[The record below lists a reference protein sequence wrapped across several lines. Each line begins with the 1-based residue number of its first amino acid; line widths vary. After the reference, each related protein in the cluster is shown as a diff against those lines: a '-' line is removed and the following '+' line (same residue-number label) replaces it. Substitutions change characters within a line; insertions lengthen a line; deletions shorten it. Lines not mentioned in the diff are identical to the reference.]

1 MAKVTGSHLICK
13 ALELEGV
20 KNIFGLAGDHILPVL
35 DVMADRDFRIIDTRH
50 EQAAV
55 HMADAWSR
63 ITEQPGVCM
72 YTTPGFANA
81 IPGLTNAMHTEGPV
95 ISIAGCGDTHDLGR
109 GAQQEIDQVG
119 MAAPICK
126 GSFMVHDVRR
136 IPEFIARAMRLAFSG
151 RRGPVHLTI
160 PVDVQERS
168 IEEDEV
174 LFIQPAAYRPKESVL
189 ADPKLVQQAI
199 ALLREARKPLV
210 IAGSA
215 AGYTLSGSAL
225 ERFVETTRLPVVTE
239 EQSRGLIADDH
250 PYAFGYFERGLNRAA
265 AKLRDADAVVLLGR
279 KQDFVIGFCRPPHVA
294 ANAKIIQIDPSPQEI
309 GRSRGVDVG
318 MVGDVTSVLEQM
330 TREAANYQWKD
341 LPWLDE
347 LRAARSAQAEWTE
360 DLARPQAPMHALFVH
375 KTLKSLLRPD
385 DCLVFDG
392 GDFCHFGRSF
402 LPALKPKHWFNVS
415 SLGMLGSSLPTALA
429 AKVAYPHSRVF
440 MLSGDGA
447 FGFNGMEFDT
457 AVRHK
462 LPIVALV
469 GNDSAWGIDRQIQL
483 GLYGRPVATDLL
495 QTRYDQ
501 MVQGLGG
508 YGEFVERPEDLKPA
522 LERALASDKPAL
534 LNVAVERAISPRAEE
549 MTPKPREGRIRT
561 RTIGPRPVFWTTIDA
576 TPSRP

>member
-1 MAKVTGSHLICK
+1 MARVTGSHLICK
-13 ALELEGV
+13 ALKLEGV
-20 KNIFGLAGDHILPVL
+20 RNIFGLAGDHILPVL
-35 DVMADRDFRIIDTRH
+35 DVMADQDFRIIDTRH

-95 ISIAGCGDTHDLGR
+95 ISIAGCADTHDLGR

-160 PVDVQERS
+160 PIDVQEQS
-168 IEEDEV
+168 VEEDGIA
-174 LFIQPAAYRPKESVL
+174 FTPPSGYRAQETVL
-189 ADPKLVQQAI
+189 ANPDTVRQAI
-199 ALLREARKPLV
+199 ALLREAQKPLI

-215 AGYTLSGSAL
+215 AGYTLSGAAMQ
-225 ERFVETTRLPVVTE
+225 RFVETTRLPVVTE
-239 EQSRGLIADDH
+239 EQSRGLISDNH

-265 AKLRDADAVVLLGR
+265 AKLRDADVVMLLGR

-294 ANAKIIQIDPSPQEI
+294 ATTKIIQIDPSPLEI

-330 TREAANYQWKD
+330 TQEAENHQWKD

-347 LRAARSAQAEWTE
+347 LRAAQSAQCDWAEN
-360 DLARPQAPMHALFVH
+360 LARTQTPMHALFVH
-375 KTLKSLLRPD
+375 KTLKSMLRPD

-429 AKVAYPHSRVF
+429 AKVAYPDSRVF

-462 LPIVALV
+462 LNIVAIV

-483 GLYGRPVATDLL
+483 GLYGRPVATDLR
-495 QTRYDQ
+495 QSRYDQ

-522 LERALASDKPAL
+522 LDRGLASNQPAL
-534 LNVAVERAISPRAEE
+534 LNVAVERAISPRAEAAI
-549 MTPKPREGRIRT
+549 GRRK
-561 RTIGPRPVFWTTIDA
+561 A
-576 TPSRP
+576 AAQK

>member
-1 MAKVTGSHLICK
+1 MARVTGSHLICQ
-13 ALELEGV
+13 ALKLEGV

-35 DVMADRDFRIIDTRH
+35 DVMADQDFRIIDTRH

-95 ISIAGCGDTHDLGR
+95 ISIAGCADTHDLGR
-109 GAQQEIDQVG
+109 GAQQEINQVA
-119 MAAPICK
+119 MAQPMCK
-126 GSFMVHDVRR
+126 GSFMVHDARR
-136 IPEFIARAMRLAFSG
+136 IPEFIAGAMRLAFSG

-160 PVDVQERS
+160 PIDVQEQS
-168 IEEDEV
+168 VEENEV
-174 LFIQPAAYRPKESVL
+174 TLTKPEAYRPKESGL
-189 ADPKLVQQAI
+189 ADAELIRRAVAI
-199 ALLREARKPLV
+199 LREARRPLV

-215 AGYTLSGSAL
+215 AGYTLSGHAL
-225 ERFVETTRLPVVTE
+225 QRFAETTRMPVVTE

-279 KQDFVIGFCRPPHVA
+279 KQDFVIGFCRPPHIA
-294 ANAKIIQIDPSPQEI
+294 ADAKILQIDPSPLEI
-309 GRSRGVDVG
+309 GRNRGVDVG
-318 MVGDVTSVLEQM
+318 MIGDVTSVLEQL
-330 TREAANYQWKD
+330 THEAANYQWKE
-341 LPWLDE
+341 LPWLEE
-347 LRAARSAQAEWTE
+347 LRAARSAQAEWAE
-360 DLARPQAPMHALFVH
+360 NLARPQLPMHALFVH
-375 KTLKSLLRPD
+375 KTLRSILRSD

-402 LPALKPKHWFNVS
+402 LPALKPKRWFNVS

-429 AKVAYPHSRVF
+429 AKVAYPDSRVF
-440 MLSGDGA
+440 MLTGDGA

-462 LPIVALV
+462 LNIVAII

-495 QTRYDQ
+495 QTRYDR
-501 MVQGLGG
+501 VAQGLGG
-508 YGEFVERPEDLKPA
+508 YGEFVERPEDLAPA
-522 LERALASDKPAL
+522 LERAVVCGKPAL
-534 LNVAVERAISPRAEE
+534 LNVAVARAISPRAEAAI
-549 MTPKPREGRIRT
+549 GRRK
-561 RTIGPRPVFWTTIDA
+561 A
-576 TPSRP
+576 AAAK

>member
-534 LNVAVERAISPRAEE
+534 LNVAVERAISPRAEAAI
-549 MTPKPREGRIRT
+549 GRRK
-561 RTIGPRPVFWTTIDA
+561 A
-576 TPSRP
+576 AAQK